1 MTARVPVHAGT
12 LSCFYGY
19 CRRQRSAACMLS
31 RPGGPSEISRWRQP
45 PDPANKPAKPRR
57 GARTAAR
64 AHFPQ
69 KEIAPAHFPDTVPTP
84 MPKSIARRK
93 TKKAVAKRFKITA
106 TGKLLRRKPGLRH
119 LASSKSAKR
128 KRKLGKVG
136 QVHETMVDR
145 VKECLPF
152 G

>member
-1 MTARVPVHAGT
+1 
-12 LSCFYGY
+12 
-19 CRRQRSAACMLS
+19 
-31 RPGGPSEISRWRQP
+31 
-45 PDPANKPAKPRR
+45 
-57 GARTAAR
+57 
-64 AHFPQ
+64 
-69 KEIAPAHFPDTVPTP
+69 
-84 MPKSIARRK
+84 MPKAIARRK
-93 TKKAVAKRFKITA
+93 TKKAVAKRFKLTA